1 MRDKVIRTTAP
12 LVADSM
18 VFLHFGFV
26 RKFPEFLTWFDP
38 PLSTTPA
45 VIKEVKRNTAKN
57 AAFGAID
64 LEESC
69 RNGSMVLRELSSSD
83 ETALYYGY
91 FNQRFG
97 SKIFGAGEASCLAA
111 SLANRWGIIC
121 EEKEVLE
128 EFKSEKSK
136 RRFDAP
142 AYTPRQVIDLALR
155 NGIITAS
162 DAASMKT
169 GFLFE

>member
-1 MRDKVIRTTAP
+1 MGGKVIQTAVP

-26 RKFPEFLTWFDP
+26 GKFPEFLSWFDP
-38 PLSTTPA
+38 LLATTPA
-45 VIKEVKRNTAKN
+45 VVKEVKRNTNKN
-57 AAFGAID
+57 AAFGVID

-69 RNGSMVLRELSSSD
+69 RNGLLTLRGLSSSD
-83 ETALYYGY
+83 ETTLYHGY

-97 SKIFGAGEASCLAA
+97 KKIFGPGEASCLAA
-111 SLANRWGIIC
+111 SLANHWGLIC

-128 EFKSEKSK
+128 EFKSEKTK
-136 RRFDAP
+136 MGFNAP
-142 AYTPRQVIDLALR
+142 AYTPRQVINLAA
-155 NGIITAS
+155 NKGIITES
-162 DAASMKT
+162 DAISIKT